1 MFVRISGGVGWRSS
15 GATTRPGD
23 CDTFSTE
30 GIVNTRKASKQIK
43 HDQNDIIVTFLDAAA
58 EVSLRRTS
66 PPQACRSVCYSNVS

>member
-43 HDQNDIIVTFLDAAA
+43 HDQNDIIVD
-58 EVSLRRTS
+58 VS
-66 PPQACRSVCYSNVS
+66 